1 MSSAGKLT
9 ETVFNS
15 RNCDSLHLVTIPGF
29 APFPTSLAAEHAMIL
44 CEARRVCRGTGRSS
58 KCPCEPVARTS
69 AMELGLIQRCHVQQ
83 RFWLWLCR
91 MRRALR
97 WMFPALEATSALSSD
112 LLLWLLHES
121 F

>member
-44 CEARRVCRGTGRSS
+44 CEARRVVSRHRPKQQMPMRTCCTNFCHGTG
-58 KCPCEPVARTS
+58 AY
-69 AMELGLIQRCHVQQ
+69 
-83 RFWLWLCR
+83 
-91 MRRALR
+91 
-97 WMFPALEATSALSSD
+97 PALSCSAALLALALPHETCPEMDVPCAGSD
-112 LLLWLLHES
+112 QCSLVR
-121 F
+121 FIAVAAP